1 MPDRLMHEG
10 QLLGNYRLVRLLG
23 KGGFA
28 EVYLAQHVHLNRLAA
43 IKLLYARV
51 DGPDVKR
58 FKREAQIVA
67 DLRHP
72 HIVNIIDFGVQDGST
87 PYLIMEYA
95 PRGTLR
101 HQYPRGSVLP
111 PTVVLEYIE
120 QVAAAL
126 DFAHAKR
133 VIHRDV
139 KPENMLLGEQ
149 DELLLSDFG
158 IATLIS
164 ESGAQVTPHVAGTTA
179 YMAPEQL
186 RGKPCPASDQYAL
199 GVVVY
204 EWLCGERP
212 FRGSFAEIAAQ
223 HLNATPPSLHE
234 RNPHISPALE
244 DVVSIALAKKPTQRY
259 PTVGAFVADFKHA
272 LQTTGRSQ
280 FSQVSVPARSTRQRP
295 RSSLSQLPTRERSG
309 MAQPQPG
316 DAAKRPISRRTILL
330 SLGSVAMLGGIGG
343 GLAWL
348 TAHQHTAGTASGATA
363 AAPVR
368 TTGTTAGS
376 GAASPTSA
384 PTTNVIE
391 MGTTLN
397 EYHGHTKSVLALAWS
412 PRNNMIASGSLDKT
426 VQIWDASTSAVIAN
440 YGEHI
445 DQVNTVAWSPDGT
458 LIASG
463 SNDKQVRIWN
473 PLANKTIRFYIN
485 HQDAV
490 SSVAWSPHGTYIASG
505 SFDKTVQVWNAST
518 GELIYSFKGHQDVV
532 NTVAWS
538 PDGTYI
544 ASGSSDKTVRVWKV
558 STHELIYTYNQHSD
572 FVSSVLWSI
581 DGKQI
586 ASASD
591 DMTVQIWFALTG
603 SNSYAYQEHK
613 GAVFAIALSS
623 DGTRVASAS
632 SDKTVQIWNFS
643 SADKI
648 YTYPK
653 HTDNVLAV
661 AWSPNG
667 KKVVSGG
674 VDKIIRI
681 WQAM

>member
-43 IKLLYARV
+43 IKLLYVRV

-72 HIVNIIDFGVQDGST
+72 HSVKIIDF
-87 PYLIMEYA
+87 A

-101 HQYPRGSVLP
+101 HQYPRGSLLP

-244 DVVSIALAKKPTQRY
+244 EVVSIALAKKPTQRY

-309 MAQPQPG
+309 IAQPQPG
-316 DAAKRPISRRTILL
+316 DAAKHPISRRAILL

-348 TAHQHTAGTASGATA
+348 TTHQHTAG
-363 AAPVR
+363 PVR
-368 TTGTTAGS
+368 TTGTKAGS
-376 GAASPTSA
+376 GAASPTST
-384 PTTNVIE
+384 PTPTAIPIL
-391 MGTTLN
+391 TTLQI
-397 EYHGHTKSVLALAWS
+397 YSGHKDIVHAVAWS
-412 PRNNMIASGSLDKT
+412 PDGNNIVSGSRDGTAQLWSVSTAQNILTYKKHMDIVDAVTWSFDAKYVASGSFDQT
-426 VQIWDASTSAVIAN
+426 VQVWDAIKGNTVSTFSGLNRIVSSVSWSSVANRLASTSLNDDKVQLSDPNTGISN
-440 YGEHI
+440 LLPYHI
-445 DQVNTVAWSPDGT
+445 HSNFVYAVAWSPDGT
-458 LIASG
+458 RIATASGGGAGATVQVWDVTNNNIFASFNGHTGAVFTVTWSSDGKFIASG
-463 SNDKQVRIWN
+463 GSDKTVRIWN
-473 PLANKTIRFYIN
+473 VATQQEVLTY
-485 HQDAV
+485 QD
-490 SSVAWSPHGTYIASG
+490 HGDA
-505 SFDKTVQVWNAST
+505 
-518 GELIYSFKGHQDVV
+518 V
-532 NTVAWS
+532 NTVAWCS
-538 PDGTYI
+538 KNPNII
-544 ASGSSDKTVRVWKV
+544 ASGSQDKTVRVW
-558 STHELIYTYNQHSD
+558 
-572 FVSSVLWSI
+572 
-581 DGKQI
+581 
-586 ASASD
+586 
-591 DMTVQIWFALTG
+591 
-603 SNSYAYQEHK
+603 
-613 GAVFAIALSS
+613 
-623 DGTRVASAS
+623 
-632 SDKTVQIWNFS
+632 
-643 SADKI
+643 
-648 YTYPK
+648 
-653 HTDNVLAV
+653 
-661 AWSPNG
+661 
-667 KKVVSGG
+667 
-674 VDKIIRI
+674 
-681 WQAM
+681 QAM

>member
-234 RNPHISPALE
+234 RNPHISPSLE
-244 DVVSIALAKKPTQRY
+244 EVVSIALAKKPTQRY

-368 TTGTTAGS
+368 TTGTKAGS

-397 EYHGHTKSVLALAWS
+397 EYHGHTESVLALARA

-426 VQIWDASTSAVIAN
+426 VQVWD
-440 YGEHI
+440 
-445 DQVNTVAWSPDGT
+445 
-458 LIASG
+458 
-463 SNDKQVRIWN
+463 
-473 PLANKTIRFYIN
+473 
-485 HQDAV
+485 
-490 SSVAWSPHGTYIASG
+490 
-505 SFDKTVQVWNAST
+505 AST

-572 FVSSVLWSI
+572 FVSSVLWSF
-581 DGKQI
+581 DEKQI

>member
-368 TTGTTAGS
+368 TTG
-376 GAASPTSA
+376 
-384 PTTNVIE
+384 N
-391 MGTTLN
+391 
-397 EYHGHTKSVLALAWS
+397 
-412 PRNNMIASGSLDKT
+412 
-426 VQIWDASTSAVIAN
+426 
-440 YGEHI
+440 GEHI